1 MNSAWLLE
9 SRVIM
14 GALALSSLCSAGILF
29 SPYGLP
35 AIHKRQQEFAKQQQA
50 LQELNRKNSELASEV
65 KRLLEKDPELM
76 ESLARQRGYARP
88 GETVYTFRD
97 RNDKPR

>member
-1 MNSAWLLE
+1 MAILGIS
-9 SRVIM
+9 
-14 GALALSSLCSAGILF
+14 GFLSVAILW

-35 AIHKRQQEFAKQQQA
+35 ALHKREQEFSKQQ
-50 LQELNRKNSELASEV
+50 LLLLELNRKNNEIALEV

-76 ESLARQRGYARP
+76 EALARQRGYAKP

-97 RNDKPR
+97 HGEKR

>member
-1 MNSAWLLE
+1 MNTNSLLE
-9 SRVIM
+9 SRIIM
-14 GALALSSLCSAGILF
+14 TVLGISGFLSVAILW

-35 AIHKRQQEFAKQQQA
+35 ALHKREQEFLKQQQM
-50 LQELNRKNSELASEV
+50 LMDLNRKNRELAMEV
-65 KRLLEKDPELM
+65 RRLLEKDPELM

-97 RNDKPR
+97 HGEKR

>member
-1 MNSAWLLE
+1 MNTNTLLE

-14 GALALSSLCSAGILF
+14 AALGLSGFMSVAILW
-29 SPYGLP
+29 SPFGLP
-35 AIHKRQQEFAKQQQA
+35 ALHKRQQEFQKQQQM
-50 LQELNRKNSELASEV
+50 LMDLNRKNRELAMEV
-65 KRLLEKDPELM
+65 RRLLDKDPELM

-97 RNDKPR
+97 HGEKR

>member
-1 MNSAWLLE
+1 MNTNALLE

-14 GALALSSLCSAGILF
+14 TVLGISGFLSVVILW

-35 AIHKRQQEFAKQQQA
+35 ALHKRQQEFSR
-50 LQELNRKNSELASEV
+50 QEQLLLDLNRKNHEIALEV

-88 GETVYTFRD
+88 GETIYTFRD
-97 RNDKPR
+97 HGEKR

>member
-1 MNSAWLLE
+1 MNTNSLLE

-14 GALALSSLCSAGILF
+14 TVLGISGFLSVVILW

-35 AIHKRQQEFAKQQQA
+35 ALHKRQQEFSRQQK
-50 LQELNRKNSELASEV
+50 LLLDLNRKNHEIALEV
-65 KRLLEKDPELM
+65 KRLIEKDPELM

-97 RNDKPR
+97 HGETR

>member
-1 MNSAWLLE
+1 MNANSLLE

-14 GALALSSLCSAGILF
+14 AVLGISGFLSVAILW

-35 AIHKRQQEFAKQQQA
+35 ALHKRQQEFQRQQQM
-50 LQELNRKNSELASEV
+50 LMDLNRKNRELALEV
-65 KRLLEKDPELM
+65 KRLLDKDPELM
-76 ESLARQRGYARP
+76 ESLARQRGYAKP

-97 RNDKPR
+97 HGGKR

>member
-1 MNSAWLLE
+1 MNTNSLLE

-14 GALALSSLCSAGILF
+14 AVLGISAFLSVVILW

-35 AIHKRQQEFAKQQQA
+35 ALHKREQEFVKQQQM
-50 LQELNRKNSELASEV
+50 LMDLNRKNRGLSLEV
-65 KRLLEKDPELM
+65 KRLLDKDPELM

-97 RNDKPR
+97 HGEKR

>member
-1 MNSAWLLE
+1 MNTNALLE

-14 GALALSSLCSAGILF
+14 SVLGISGFLSVVILW

-35 AIHKRQQEFAKQQQA
+35 ALHKRQQEFSRQQQ
-50 LQELNRKNSELASEV
+50 LLLDLNRKNHEIALEV

-97 RNDKPR
+97 HGEKR

>member
-1 MNSAWLLE
+1 D
-9 SRVIM
+9 
-14 GALALSSLCSAGILF
+14 
-29 SPYGLP
+29 
-35 AIHKRQQEFAKQQQA
+35 
-50 LQELNRKNSELASEV
+50 LNRKNHEIALEV

-97 RNDKPR
+97 HGEKR

>member
-1 MNSAWLLE
+1 MNTNSLLE
-9 SRVIM
+9 SRIIM
-14 GALALSSLCSAGILF
+14 AVLGISGFLSVAILW

-35 AIHKRQQEFAKQQQA
+35 ALHKREQEFLKQQQM
-50 LQELNRKNSELASEV
+50 LIDLNRKNRELAMEV
-65 KRLLEKDPELM
+65 RRLLEKDPELM

-97 RNDKPR
+97 HGEKR

>member
-1 MNSAWLLE
+1 MNTNSLLE

-14 GALALSSLCSAGILF
+14 TVLGISGFLSVVILW

-35 AIHKRQQEFAKQQQA
+35 ALHKREQEFSKQQQ
-50 LQELNRKNSELASEV
+50 LLLDLNRKNNEIALEV

-76 ESLARQRGYARP
+76 ESLARQRGYAKP

-97 RNDKPR
+97 HGEKR

>member
-1 MNSAWLLE
+1 MNANSLLE

-14 GALALSSLCSAGILF
+14 AVLGISGFLSVAILW

-35 AIHKRQQEFAKQQQA
+35 ALHKRQQEFQRQQQM
-50 LQELNRKNSELASEV
+50 LVDLNRKNRELALEV
-65 KRLLEKDPELM
+65 KRLLDKDPELM

-97 RNDKPR
+97 HGEKR

>member
-1 MNSAWLLE
+1 MNTNSMLE
-9 SRVIM
+9 SRIIM
-14 GALALSSLCSAGILF
+14 AVLGISGFLSVAILW

-35 AIHKRQQEFAKQQQA
+35 ALHKREQEFLKQQQM
-50 LQELNRKNSELASEV
+50 LMDLNRKNRELAMEV
-65 KRLLEKDPELM
+65 RRLLEKDPELM

-97 RNDKPR
+97 HGEKR

>member
-1 MNSAWLLE
+1 MNTNSFLE

-14 GALALSSLCSAGILF
+14 TVLGISGFLSVGVLW

-35 AIHKRQQEFAKQQQA
+35 ALHKREQEFLKQQQM
-50 LQELNRKNSELASEV
+50 LMDLNRKNRELALEV
-65 KRLLEKDPELM
+65 KRLIDKDPELM
-76 ESLARQRGYARP
+76 ESLARQRGYAKP

-97 RNDKPR
+97 HGEKQ

>member
-1 MNSAWLLE
+1 MNTNALLE

-14 GALALSSLCSAGILF
+14 TVLGISGFLSVVILW

-35 AIHKRQQEFAKQQQA
+35 ALHKRQQEFSRQQQ
-50 LQELNRKNSELASEV
+50 LLLDLNRKNHEIALEV

-97 RNDKPR
+97 PGEKR

>member
-1 MNSAWLLE
+1 MNINSLLG

-14 GALALSSLCSAGILF
+14 AILGISGFLSVVVLW

-35 AIHKRQQEFAKQQQA
+35 ALHKREQEFLKQQQM
-50 LQELNRKNSELASEV
+50 LVDLNRKNRELALEV
-65 KRLLEKDPELM
+65 KRLVDKDPELM

-97 RNDKPR
+97 HGEKR

>member
-1 MNSAWLLE
+1 MNTNTLLE

-14 GALALSSLCSAGILF
+14 AVLGISGFLSVVILW

-35 AIHKRQQEFAKQQQA
+35 ALHKREQEFMNQQQK
-50 LQELNRKNSELASEV
+50 LMDLNRKNHEIALEV

-76 ESLARQRGYARP
+76 ESLARQRGYAKP

-97 RNDKPR
+97 HGEKR

>member
-1 MNSAWLLE
+1 MNTNSLLE

-14 GALALSSLCSAGILF
+14 AVLGISGFLSVTILW

-35 AIHKRQQEFAKQQQA
+35 ALHKREQEFQKQQQM
-50 LQELNRKNSELASEV
+50 LMDLNRKNRDLALEV

-97 RNDKPR
+97 HGEKR